1 MIVKVKFLRNGVPS
15 GRTYSYIAPDDGE
28 EYKAGD
34 TVYLNK
40 ESIGVIVEVDV
51 PEDKAGYPVD
61 KLRTFVGRAE
71 KQDVPEIEIPATE
84 RS

>member
-28 EYKAGD
+28 TYKAGD
-34 TVYLNK
+34 YVYL
-40 ESIGVIVEVDV
+40 SGDSVGLIVETDV

-61 KLRTFVGRAE
+61 KLRTFIGRAE
-71 KQDVPEIEIPATE
+71 NPDTGSMMNGRE
-84 RS
+84 